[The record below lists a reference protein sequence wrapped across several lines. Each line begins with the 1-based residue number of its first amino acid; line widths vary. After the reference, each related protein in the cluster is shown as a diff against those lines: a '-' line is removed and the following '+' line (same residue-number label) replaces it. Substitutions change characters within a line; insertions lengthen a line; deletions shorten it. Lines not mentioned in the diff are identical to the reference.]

1 MNTNT
6 IIVVAVN
13 NEYATVKN
21 YVGFTNGFYKE
32 ETMRIDEI
40 LEIVFGHYIFGD
52 IQSKNELQELIDYH
66 TQYGY
71 EYIEV
76 PYRGEH
82 SQFSYSASQ
91 HLNLFRLAKAN
102 QEFYE
107 FCIELLGQNESDYVY
122 MVAMSGLKAV
132 QEGIDPFDVEPWAHT
147 VYITGGGHITTRLYT
162 IPYILFKIYGAI
174 SSEKIQKAKDFGIE
188 RTGDVS
194 LLLCETEWSRIK
206 YMKLTKQQDGALAH
220 FFEWYYYDCESVW
233 DKKNRFSSLEGLKR
247 FLKLYDKYVRFNDNW
262 DWEYKDKVVRSIYD
276 KYGDYIP
283 MERKFYENLLEYEF
297 KKIYG
302 RTPRCIRLLSALYYH
317 GGYDNIRK
325 IVDNFNFRVIN
336 NLKKKMSF
344 ECAIR
349 CCVEGLD
356 IPWAS
361 TGMALCLLECNSKE
375 AVNWTLAHKDT
386 DAKILCHVLSHPE
399 LYDLS
404 LNIDAIKQKYE
415 LLNGS
420 GYLDFIKYK
429 DSIPERQAPD
439 MPIVSVDGI
448 DAYCL
453 DLSTDVGLLQAFGLG
468 YDTHCCQHVDGAGE
482 TAMFYSLKYGEF
494 LVFKKNG
501 KLLAQAACWTAQS
514 GEFVLDNI
522 EFTNNRDASEIV
534 PALSRWCAL
543 LHNKD
548 VLMGTGY
555 NALTLGLKEKK
566 SESIGL
572 IQPKYDMGYIYT
584 DTAHIVELKKRGEVL
599 I

>member
-1 MNTNT
+1 MNT
-6 IIVVAVN
+6 IVVAEA
-13 NEYATVKN
+13 NEYQATVKN

-32 ETMRIDEI
+32 ETMGIGET
-40 LEIVFGHYIFGD
+40 LELVFGHYIPGD
-52 IQSKNELQELIDYH
+52 IHNKTELQELIDYH

-82 SQFSYSASQ
+82 SQFAFSASQ

-102 QEFYE
+102 PEFYK
-107 FCIELLGQNESDYVY
+107 FCIELLEQNESDYVY

-132 QEGIDPFDVEPWAHT
+132 QEGIDPFEVEPWAHA
-147 VYITGGGHITTRLYT
+147 VYITGGGHITCLYAT
-162 IPYILFKIYGAI
+162 PYLLFKIYGAI

-188 RTGDVS
+188 RMGDVS
-194 LLLCETEWSRIK
+194 LLLCETELHRIK
-206 YMKLTKQQDGALAH
+206 YMKLTKQQDGALSH
-220 FFEWYYYDCESVW
+220 FFGWYYDHKNVW
-233 DKKNRFSSLEGLKR
+233 DKKNRFSSLEGLFK
-247 FLKLYDKYVRFNDNW
+247 FLKLYDKYVRFNNNNW
-262 DWEYKDKVVRSIYD
+262 KEKEEAIRSIYD

-283 MERKFYENLLEYEF
+283 MERRFYENLLEYEF

-302 RTPRCIRLLSALYYH
+302 RTPKCIRLLSALYYH
-317 GGYDNIRK
+317 EGYDNIRK
-325 IVDNFNFRVIN
+325 VVDNFNFKVIN

-344 ECAIR
+344 DCAIR

-356 IPWAS
+356 APWAS

-375 AVNWTLAHKDT
+375 AVEWALAHKDT

-399 LYDLS
+399 FYDLS
-404 LNIDAIKQKYE
+404 WNIDAIRQKYE

-453 DLSTDVGLLQAFGLG
+453 DLSTDVGLLQAFSLG

-501 KLLAQAACWTAQS
+501 KLLAQAACWTAQN

-572 IQPKYDMGYIYT
+572 IQPKYDMEYIYT